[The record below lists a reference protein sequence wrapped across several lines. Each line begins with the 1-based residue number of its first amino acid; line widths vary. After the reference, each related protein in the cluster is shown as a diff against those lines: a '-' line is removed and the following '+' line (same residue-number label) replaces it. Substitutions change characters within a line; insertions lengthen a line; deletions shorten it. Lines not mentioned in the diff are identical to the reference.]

1 MSDGLSGAA
10 DAICGSEASYGIWA
24 ASIASRSS
32 WERRAKA
39 CGRSLDSEPSGV
51 RVRAC
56 LGGVDVGAAIC
67 GTACFC
73 FDLWLTCGI
82 FWLILVES
90 TLAVLSRPRD
100 IGQRAPVAP
109 HTRGRD
115 EMRRGH
121 LSATTLYGRD
131 PAPNPEPGDSQASPQ
146 PSAALRTNH
155 PMHATMHMI
164 WHAPYHATC
173 IRHHDSPHNHSKRTR
188 HLIQIQT
195 ALPTFLRCTA
205 VGPETHSQ
213 QSSTRVFGMSASRA
227 GCRQNAHPTM
237 QLRSRS
243 RRLLL
248 AAVR

>member
-39 CGRSLDSEPSGV
+39 CGRSLDSEPSGE

-73 FDLWLTCGI
+73 FDLWLTCGV

-100 IGQRAPVAP
+100 IGQRAPVAS

-131 PAPNPEPGDSQASPQ
+131 PFAIASHRRLNSLKRCGQTEPTPPRFSRSTTLDVG
-146 PSAALRTNH
+146 
-155 PMHATMHMI
+155 
-164 WHAPYHATC
+164 
-173 IRHHDSPHNHSKRTR
+173 TR
-188 HLIQIQT
+188 N
-195 ALPTFLRCTA
+195 
-205 VGPETHSQ
+205 V
-213 QSSTRVFGMSASRA
+213 STRSS
-227 GCRQNAHPTM
+227 
-237 QLRSRS
+237 
-243 RRLLL
+243 
-248 AAVR
+248 